1 MNKNYVSPAIAMS
14 EATTKFS
21 TMITIS
27 GHVDNPDDSDS
38 KKRYGFEEE
47 EKQFLCRQ
55 LGNNLVIVLLVMKK
69 NYHTPTYSLRS
80 TYLQHSLLL
89 SISGK
94 VENPEN
100 SDTKHRDTNREG
112 EQESNP
118 EWGQLW

>member
-1 MNKNYVSPAIAMS
+1 
-14 EATTKFS
+14 
-21 TMITIS
+21 
-27 GHVDNPDDSDS
+27 
-38 KKRYGFEEE
+38 
-47 EKQFLCRQ
+47 
-55 LGNNLVIVLLVMKK
+55 MKK

-100 SDTKHRDTNREG
+100 SDTKYRDTNREG